1 MAISTAMAAAAVPAL
16 KTGLNMAQNAA
27 KNRGVLSSGSKSSM
41 SSALNYLKS
50 ITDYNNA
57 WSAQQADK
65 AMAFNR
71 DEAEKNRKWQEY
83 MSNTAH
89 QREVQDLLKAGLNPI
104 LSVTGGAGAPVTS
117 GATATGYMSET
128 DRSLSS
134 GLVSLFGNLLAAQT
148 SLANKALDAQTNLAV
163 ADKYN
168 ETSKAVAQLQTQTQL
183 TTNRISALAS
193 MYNARTGA
201 SATVTA
207 AGIHAAAQKYGYDVA
222 AMTQK
227 EIAGFNAI
235 VNSYLQ
241 EDKQAHDFDIKEAY
255 PDNLL
260 GAASSLIGQVTGD
273 EGMSGVVSAVK
284 AAAKEYLGFDF
295 DGQDW
300 TGGRR

>member
-1 MAISTAMAAAAVPAL
+1 MAISTALGAVGTAL
-16 KTGLNMAQNAA
+16 NAGFNLAQNAA
-27 KNRGVLSSGSKSSM
+27 KNRGVLGSGSRFSM
-41 SSALNYLKS
+41 SSAMNYLKS

-89 QREVQDLLKAGLNPI
+89 QREVQDLMKAGLNPI

-117 GATATGYMSET
+117 GATATGYMGET

-168 ETSKAVAQLQTQTQL
+168 ETSKAVAQLQAQTQL

-207 AGIHAAAQKYGYDVA
+207 AGIHAAAQKYGYDISS
-222 AMTQK
+222 MTQK

-235 VNSYLQ
+235 VNKHLQ
-241 EDKQAHDFDIKEAY
+241 DDKQAHEFDIKEAY
-255 PDNLL
+255 PSNLFGAGSSLL
-260 GAASSLIGQVTGD
+260 GQITGD
-273 EGMSGVVSAVK
+273 EGMSGVVSA
-284 AAAKEYLGFDF
+284 AKSLAKDLLGKK
-295 DGQDW
+295 W